1 MQPAGF
7 SILETLYEGRK
18 NIIYRALDKDK
29 NRVILKVLKAEYPT
43 DSELVRFEREYK
55 ILEKLKGVPGV
66 ARLTGFEKNKNSF
79 LLIFKDSRGENL
91 ELLIPKKIPLYTF
104 YKIAKSTLLA
114 LKNIHEKKI
123 IHKDIKPANILY
135 DSITGEVEIIDFGS
149 SVEREADIVD
159 PELIGGLEGSL
170 AYISPEQTGRVNRLI
185 DYRTDYYS
193 LGATFYHLLTG
204 SPPFT
209 ATDPMDMIYS
219 HIAKEPLS
227 PSEINKSIPIE
238 LSKIIL
244 KLLAKNPD
252 ERYQSTFGFLYDLEC
267 IQSEK
272 FNKEKFIPG
281 LKDFSLEFR
290 VPEKLYGRQNEVQ
303 TLLDTFFYMYKNGRP
318 ELSVITGQAGIGK
331 SALAKEISKPIS
343 NARGYFLSG
352 GYEQY
357 SKNLPFSGFIKAFTM
372 LIQILLTEDP
382 IEINNWRERLQSRLG
397 INGKIVTDVIPELEL
412 IIGKQ
417 SPVPFLEP
425 NENSNRFYLIFQDFI
440 GIFCTL
446 NHPLVLFLDDMQWA
460 DPASLQMIKNLMSDK
475 SLKYILIILS
485 YRTTEDNQNNPF
497 LDMIDSLKKDKIYPK
512 TIRLKPIGIE
522 DITELLAD
530 SFHSKLDGVKDL
542 ADIIFQKTSGNPF
555 FINELIKKLANDKKI
570 YLDESNGKWQWDIQ
584 KIESIKLPANIID
597 LLVNK
602 IERLPNY
609 FQEVLKNCACIGT
622 RFNLWIISIILNK
635 SFKETMEIL
644 YDLIRQDY
652 LQLPLESIKKITLV
666 TKEQIDSRDAKE
678 IYYQFHHDRIQQAAY
693 ELIEEDE
700 RKKIQLSIGRF
711 LWRENFSEDNLF
723 DIVNHLNYG
732 HEKNTSIDENKEL
745 IILNLRASQKAKL
758 STAYDSALVYLQQA
772 LSLLKDF
779 PDPWT
784 NMYTITVQVYRE
796 LTELYFLNI
805 QFDKLEECI
814 AEILLHTEDLFQVT
828 HSYKLLINYY
838 TTVSKY
844 SNAVECGLEGLEL
857 FGIILPKEDYNK
869 YINDE
874 LKQIKKNLKHRS
886 IQSILNAKE
895 MEEKSKRLA
904 LEILSTLMP
913 PAYLYKSE
921 LWIFLVLKSVN
932 LLLVYGNSDQIYG
945 FSCYGIILG
954 SMFQAYK
961 SGHEFGN
968 LALRVAEKF
977 HNKAEITKAANI
989 VANYTL
995 PFREHLKNAS
1005 EINKKCLEAGRE
1017 SGEFQHISYS
1027 LIFNALNSFY
1037 LGKNL
1042 SFILNEIIPRNILLC
1057 KQAKSSLGID
1067 SISALRIV
1075 LLSMSSSVEDKMELE
1090 VIRDYEEKFLIEWK
1104 KNNNYFTV
1112 FIYKTLKIC
1121 NCFIQE
1127 NYSEAYTQIYKAKQ
1141 LLSYGVGLYSLSE
1154 INYFESLV
1162 LCALFLEADQKTQDE
1177 YLRQIK
1183 VNQKQ
1188 MKIWSNSCPENFQHK
1203 YFLIEAELA
1212 RINGKYWMASKL
1224 YDKAIEEANK
1234 NEFLQHE
1241 AIANEL
1247 CAKFYEKMGKTK
1259 IMRAYFVESYY
1270 LYNRWGAA
1278 YKVSLLELKHIDFFS
1293 KTNRKKVNSDSVDS
1307 SLNVITES
1315 TGHFTNVIDLLDLNT
1330 LIKTSQTLAE
1340 EIVLEKLLKKIM
1352 RILFENAGAEKGL
1365 FIRNVKDDFL
1375 ILAKG
1380 SSNETEIEVFDYGHS
1395 SRKITAN
1402 SDYAPISIVNY
1413 VARVKKHI
1421 VIGDANK
1428 EEIFINDQYLRKF
1441 NYIPRK

>member
-1 MQPAGF
+1 
-7 SILETLYEGRK
+7 
-18 NIIYRALDKDK
+18 
-29 NRVILKVLKAEYPT
+29 
-43 DSELVRFEREYK
+43 
-55 ILEKLKGVPGV
+55 
-66 ARLTGFEKNKNSF
+66 
-79 LLIFKDSRGENL
+79 
-91 ELLIPKKIPLYTF
+91 
-104 YKIAKSTLLA
+104 
-114 LKNIHEKKI
+114 
-123 IHKDIKPANILY
+123 
-135 DSITGEVEIIDFGS
+135 
-149 SVEREADIVD
+149 
-159 PELIGGLEGSL
+159 
-170 AYISPEQTGRVNRLI
+170 
-185 DYRTDYYS
+185 
-193 LGATFYHLLTG
+193 
-204 SPPFT
+204 
-209 ATDPMDMIYS
+209 
-219 HIAKEPLS
+219 
-227 PSEINKSIPIE
+227 
-238 LSKIIL
+238 
-244 KLLAKNPD
+244 
-252 ERYQSTFGFLYDLEC
+252 
-267 IQSEK
+267 
-272 FNKEKFIPG
+272 
-281 LKDFSLEFR
+281 
-290 VPEKLYGRQNEVQ
+290 
-303 TLLDTFFYMYKNGRP
+303 
-318 ELSVITGQAGIGK
+318 
-331 SALAKEISKPIS
+331 
-343 NARGYFLSG
+343 
-352 GYEQY
+352 
-357 SKNLPFSGFIKAFTM
+357 M

-784 NMYTITVQVYRE
+784 NMYTVTVQVYRE

-874 LKQIKKNLKHRS
+874 LKQIKK
-886 IQSILNAKE
+886 I
-895 MEEKSKRLA
+895 
-904 LEILSTLMP
+904 
-913 PAYLYKSE
+913 
-921 LWIFLVLKSVN
+921 
-932 LLLVYGNSDQIYG
+932 
-945 FSCYGIILG
+945 
-954 SMFQAYK
+954 
-961 SGHEFGN
+961 
-968 LALRVAEKF
+968 
-977 HNKAEITKAANI
+977 
-989 VANYTL
+989 
-995 PFREHLKNAS
+995 
-1005 EINKKCLEAGRE
+1005 
-1017 SGEFQHISYS
+1017 
-1027 LIFNALNSFY
+1027 
-1037 LGKNL
+1037 
-1042 SFILNEIIPRNILLC
+1042 
-1057 KQAKSSLGID
+1057 
-1067 SISALRIV
+1067 
-1075 LLSMSSSVEDKMELE
+1075 
-1090 VIRDYEEKFLIEWK
+1090 
-1104 KNNNYFTV
+1104 
-1112 FIYKTLKIC
+1112 
-1121 NCFIQE
+1121 
-1127 NYSEAYTQIYKAKQ
+1127 
-1141 LLSYGVGLYSLSE
+1141 
-1154 INYFESLV
+1154 
-1162 LCALFLEADQKTQDE
+1162 
-1177 YLRQIK
+1177 
-1183 VNQKQ
+1183 
-1188 MKIWSNSCPENFQHK
+1188 
-1203 YFLIEAELA
+1203 
-1212 RINGKYWMASKL
+1212 
-1224 YDKAIEEANK
+1224 
-1234 NEFLQHE
+1234 
-1241 AIANEL
+1241 
-1247 CAKFYEKMGKTK
+1247 
-1259 IMRAYFVESYY
+1259 
-1270 LYNRWGAA
+1270 
-1278 YKVSLLELKHIDFFS
+1278 
-1293 KTNRKKVNSDSVDS
+1293 
-1307 SLNVITES
+1307 
-1315 TGHFTNVIDLLDLNT
+1315 
-1330 LIKTSQTLAE
+1330 
-1340 EIVLEKLLKKIM
+1340 
-1352 RILFENAGAEKGL
+1352 
-1365 FIRNVKDDFL
+1365 
-1375 ILAKG
+1375 
-1380 SSNETEIEVFDYGHS
+1380 
-1395 SRKITAN
+1395 
-1402 SDYAPISIVNY
+1402 
-1413 VARVKKHI
+1413 
-1421 VIGDANK
+1421 
-1428 EEIFINDQYLRKF
+1428 
-1441 NYIPRK
+1441 